1 MADMTESRTKV
12 TLRAFRHRN
21 YRLFFAG
28 QMVSLVG
35 TWMQSV
41 AQAWLVYRLTGS
53 AALLGIV
60 SFASQFPIFLLAP
73 LGGAVADSYP
83 RRHAMIAIQA
93 ASMMLAFPLAVLT
106 FFNRIQVWEI
116 VVLSILLGVV
126 SAFDIPV
133 RHSFVVEMVGRE
145 DLMNAI
151 ALNSSMM
158 NTARVLGP
166 AIAGVLVAAVG
177 EAWCFLLNGISY
189 LAVIVCLTF
198 ITAGN
203 HSHREQHGSWLA
215 AMARGFQFV
224 LHNRPVSAL
233 LILVGLSSLMGTPYM
248 VLMPIFA
255 DQILK
260 GGAREL
266 GILMGSSGIGALFG
280 ALLLA
285 GRRDV
290 RGLGNWVMI
299 GCGTFGVSLILFALS
314 RNFWI
319 SVFLLLPVGFTMMV
333 QIASSNTLIQAMVPD
348 QLRGRVIAVYSM
360 MFMGMMPVGGLLG
373 GFLANRLGAPLTVIA
388 GGVVCIAGAVVFGLR
403 LPMIRTEGRQLLRA
417 QTMAAGE
424 APQAEAG
431 ELTNP

>member
-1 MADMTESRTKV
+1 MSESRTKA

-60 SFASQFPIFLLAP
+60 SFASQFPVFLLAP

-83 RRHAMIAIQA
+83 RRRALIAIQA

-106 FFNRIQVWEI
+106 FSNRIQVWEI

-189 LAVIVCLTF
+189 IAVILCLTF
-198 ITAGN
+198 ITVGN
-203 HSHREQHGSWLA
+203 RAHREQDGSRLA
-215 AMARGFQFV
+215 AIAEGFRFV
-224 LHNRPVSAL
+224 LRHRPVSAL

-260 GGAREL
+260 GGATQL
-266 GILMGSSGIGALFG
+266 GILMGSSGIGALIG
-280 ALLLA
+280 ALILA

-290 RGLGNWVMI
+290 RGLGNWVML
-299 GCGTFGVSLILFALS
+299 GCGAFGGSLILFALS

-319 SVFLLLPVGFTMMV
+319 SVLLLLPVGLTMMV

-373 GFLANRLGAPLTVIA
+373 GFLANRLGAPLTVIS

-403 LPMIRTEGRQLLRA
+403 LPRIRTEGRQLIFA

-424 APQAEAG
+424 PPQAEAG
-431 ELTNP
+431 ELRSP